1 MERLVDLGGEVA
13 ASEGPP
19 STEQQTA
26 MGRLQDDL
34 KRFGQIDLAL
44 LFVTITAMSTAR
56 CW

>member
-56 CW
+56 YW